1 MKPTLLVLA
10 AGMGSRYGGLK
21 QIEPVGPGGETLLDY
36 AVYDALRAGFGK
48 AVFVIRRDIE
58 ADFRATIGDR
68 LARHVEVGYAFQELD
83 EVPEGVQAPEGRK
96 KPWGTA
102 HAVWSARDAI
112 AGPFASIN
120 ADDHYGAS
128 SYRLLHDF
136 LTGVGGRA
144 AHYALVGY
152 RLDRTLSPHGSV
164 ARGLCQTGAGGALE
178 SIEEHTRISKAE
190 GGAVS
195 RREGRAPLALT
206 GGEPVSM
213 NMWGFTPAIFA
224 QLERYLVDY
233 FARPEAAAGGEA
245 LLPAAVNTL
254 VQQGAAR
261 VDVLP
266 SPEAWHG
273 VTYREDRPAL
283 VAALRHMVAEGLYP
297 ETLWP

>member
-21 QIEPVGPGGETLLDY
+21 QIEPVGPGGETILDY
-36 AVYDALRAGFGK
+36 AVYDAQRAGFGGV
-48 AVFVIRRDIE
+48 VFVIRRDIE
-58 ADFRATIGDR
+58 ADFRAAIGSR

-83 EVPEGVQAPEGRK
+83 EVPEGVQAPEGRQ

-102 HAVWSARDAI
+102 HAVWSARAAI

-120 ADDHYGAS
+120 ADDHYGPR

-136 LTGVGGRA
+136 LTGVDVQA

-152 RLDRTLSPHGSV
+152 QLSRTLSPHGSV
-164 ARGLCQTGAGGALE
+164 ARGLCRTSAAGTLE
-178 SIEEHTRISKAE
+178 GVEEHLRISVAAS
-190 GGAVS
+190 GAVS
-195 RREGRAPLALT
+195 EREGRPPLVLA
-206 GGEPVSM
+206 GDERVSM
-213 NMWGFTPAIFA
+213 NMWGFTPAIFG

-233 FARPEAAAGGEA
+233 FARPERAAGGEA

-266 SPEAWHG
+266 SPEPWHG

-283 VAALRHMVAEGLYP
+283 VAALRQMVAEGQYP
-297 ETLWP
+297 ETLWT